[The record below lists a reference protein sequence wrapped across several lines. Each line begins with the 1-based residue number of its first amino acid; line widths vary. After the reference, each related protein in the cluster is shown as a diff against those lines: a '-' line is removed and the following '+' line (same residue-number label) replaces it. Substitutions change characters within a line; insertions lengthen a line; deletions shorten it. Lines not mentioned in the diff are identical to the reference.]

1 MMMDINLA
9 YRDQYFESEFC
20 PKTFKFLWIFI
31 QRKKKE
37 TKEKYI

>member
-9 YRDQYFESEFC
+9 YRDHYFESEFC